1 MALLETLKN
10 RIGGTDRSLKAGLG
24 YTVGN
29 MLVRGIS
36 FLTLPIFSRLM
47 TEHEFGVFNV
57 FLSYEAVLFVVV
69 GLALHSSVKSANYE
83 FPGEIDEYTSSVSI
97 IYWIGFGVLFAA
109 AAAFGRLL
117 TGPLGIPYPAILM
130 LVCFSFGSAVVTLY
144 NERLSLNYSYVRY
157 MVVALINSLGSV
169 GLSLLL
175 MVTVFSEHRD
185 MGRIV
190 GASAVF
196 LALGV
201 AIMFGFYRKARP
213 RPVRAYWQF
222 GVKYSSPII
231 PHGLSQVLLGQCD
244 RVMIKSMVSFSAAG
258 IYSLAGNINL
268 ILTVIAASV
277 DAAWSAWFFEQM
289 NGGKIA
295 AIKHRAKN
303 FALVFTILT
312 VGLMAISP
320 ELVYF
325 FGGARYDAARYVAV
339 PLILDA
345 FVLFLYNIVIASEY
359 YLKKT
364 RFIMLGTLIAA
375 GINIVLNYVFI
386 LRFGYVAAAYTTL
399 FSYLCYLA
407 LHVGLSRK
415 FLGTFVLDPGWIIG
429 TFAVCAASGAF
440 FLGYTHH
447 IVIRYVFCLI
457 VVIIVGL
464 ALMRRRKGQGP
475 IPAEDGDI
483 RE

>member
-1 MALLETLKN
+1 MALIETLKN
-10 RIGGTDRSLKAGLG
+10 RIGGADRSLKAGLG

-29 MLVRGIS
+29 MLVRGIT
-36 FLTLPIFSRLM
+36 FLTLPIFSRMM
-47 TEHEFGVFNV
+47 TQHEFGVFNI
-57 FLSYEAVLFVVV
+57 FLSYEAVLFVIV

-83 FPGEIDEYTSSVSI
+83 YPGKIDEYTSSVSL

-117 TGPLGIPYPAILM
+117 SGPLGLPYPAILL
-130 LVCFSFGSAVVTLY
+130 LVCYSFGSAVVTLY
-144 NERLSLNYSYVRY
+144 NERLSLNYSYIRY
-157 MVVALINSLGSV
+157 MIVALINSLGSV
-169 GLSLLL
+169 VLSLIL
-175 MVTVFSEHRD
+175 MATVFSEQRD
-185 MGRIV
+185 LGRIV
-190 GASAVF
+190 GATAV
-196 LALGV
+196 LLVLG
-201 AIMFGFYRKARP
+201 AGIMLSFYRKARP
-213 RPVRAYWQF
+213 RPVREYWRF
-222 GVKYSSPII
+222 GVKYSAPII

-277 DAAWSAWFFEQM
+277 DASWSAWFFEQM
-289 NGGKIA
+289 SQGKIE
-295 AIKHRAKN
+295 AIRHRAKN

-312 VGLMAISP
+312 VGLMALSP

-325 FGGARYDAARYVAV
+325 FGGEQYDAARFVAV

-364 RFIMLGTLIAA
+364 RYIMLGTLIAA
-375 GINIVLNYVFI
+375 GINIVLNYIFI
-386 LRFGYVAAAYTTL
+386 LKFGYVAAAYTTL

-415 FLGTFVLDPGWIIG
+415 FLGTFVLPPAWIIG
-429 TFAVCAASGAF
+429 TFAVCAGAGAF
-440 FLGYTHH
+440 FLAFTRS
-447 IVIRYVFCLI
+447 IVARYLFCLL
-457 VVIIVGL
+457 VVAAVGL
-464 ALMRRRKGQGP
+464 VLLRRRKIGK
-475 IPAEDGDI
+475 D
-483 RE
+483 